1 MTNNY
6 FVMCFKKIEKSIS
19 RNMYYV
25 TKTNSTPQSPMAK
38 VEIYK
43 INV

>member
-1 MTNNY
+1 MHY
-6 FVMCFKKIEKSIS
+6 M
-19 RNMYYV
+19 

-43 INV
+43 INVQTIPIRIII